1 MLGAKASGSG
11 GEQKC
16 PPAHKRCRTALGGRK
31 KKKKTTCQSRSWPVC
46 DSFIHGTWIRVGIYI
61 SCYPPRIYIHTI
73 ITNGRLLN
81 RQTKI
86 LQDHTRREVVRRIQ
100 YDMDKYPKLA
110 NSAQF
115 QVLTHA
121 ELLSFVLVFL
131 FFFLTLL

>member
-1 MLGAKASGSG
+1 M
-11 GEQKC
+11 
-16 PPAHKRCRTALGGRK
+16 PARPQTMSHSTRRQE

-46 DSFIHGTWIRVGIYI
+46 DSFIHGTWIRVGVYI